1 MPRPNHPSLEPALVF
16 ESLGEA
22 LIAVDKGS
30 VIRIYN
36 QAAARLIG
44 VPAREAMNRKVHS
57 VIPNT
62 RLPVVVHSGRPEM
75 NRRHIIGDKT
85 VITSRLPIFDSEG
98 YQVGAVAVFRE
109 NAEMIALAEEITDL
123 KETKALLEAIFNST
137 QDAISVV
144 DNQGLGML
152 INPAYTRLTGLSADD
167 VLGKPATVDISQGE
181 SVHFRVLK
189 DKMPVTGV
197 SMKVGPGRKPV
208 VVDAAPI
215 MVQDRLKGSVAVI
228 HDLSEISRLAE
239 ELDQAR
245 RRIRNLEAKY
255 EFDDIVGKT
264 PELQNALEQAEKA
277 APTPATVLL
286 QGESGTGKELFAHA
300 IHQAS
305 GRTGQFIRVSCAAI
319 SETLL
324 ESELFGYAP
333 GAFTGADKKGR
344 KGYFETAHGGTL
356 FLDEIGKVSLRLQ
369 AKLLRV
375 LQEKEIVRV
384 GDSRPIPVNTRLI
397 AATNK
402 NLEQA
407 VRRDAFRSDL
417 FYRLNVVPLYIPPLR
432 RRKEDLPE
440 LARFLLRK
448 INQEYGRNI
457 RSLAPQAL
465 ERLNAY
471 HWPGN
476 VRELENV
483 LRRAVISM
491 DISDTLIRPEHM
503 PQLTSSPCQT
513 QWYIPRV
520 NDPPGDLPEKTL
532 LQMKR
537 DWEKGIIKQ
546 ALEKCGG
553 NRAKTAALLGISLRS
568 LYNKLKEYGLTGAS
582 PGKVRQNPASF

>member
-1 MPRPNHPSLEPALVF
+1 MSRPTDSPLDPDLVFNSIGQALV
-16 ESLGEA
+16 
-22 LIAVDKGS
+22 AVDRSS

-44 VPAREAMNRKVHS
+44 VPSREALNRKVHDI
-57 VIPNT
+57 IPNT
-62 RLPVVVHSGRPEM
+62 RLPVIVNSGRPET
-75 NRRHIIGDKT
+75 NRRHLLGDKT
-85 VITSRLPIFDSEG
+85 VITSRLPVFDAAG
-98 YQVGAVAVFRE
+98 RQIGAVAVFRD

-144 DNQGLGML
+144 DHQGLGIL
-152 INPAYTRLTGLSADD
+152 INPAYTRLTGFSADE
-167 VLGKPATVDISQGE
+167 VIGEPATVDIAEGE
-181 SVHFRVLK
+181 SVHFRVLR
-189 DKMPVTGV
+189 DKAPVTGV
-197 SMKVGPGRKPV
+197 PMKVGPGRKPV
-208 VVDAAPI
+208 IVDGAPI

-239 ELDQAR
+239 ELEQAR
-245 RRIRNLEAKY
+245 RRIRSLEAKY
-255 EFDDIVGKT
+255 EFEDIIGKS
-264 PELQNALEQAEKA
+264 PDLQAALEQAKNA
-277 APTPATVLL
+277 AATPATVLL

-305 GRTGQFIRVSCAAI
+305 GRSGQFIRVSCAAI
-319 SETLL
+319 SESLL

-344 KGYFETAHGGTL
+344 KGYFETAGGGTL
-356 FLDEIGKVSLRLQ
+356 FLDEIGEVSTRLQ
-369 AKLLRV
+369 ARLLRV

-384 GDSRPIPVNTRLI
+384 GDSRPVPVNTRLI

-407 VRRDAFRSDL
+407 VRRGAFRSDL
-417 FYRLNVVPLYIPPLR
+417 FFRLNVVPLHIPPLR
-432 RRKEDLPE
+432 ERKEDLPE

-457 RSLAPQAL
+457 CGLAPEAL
-465 ERLNAY
+465 RALGSY

-491 DISDTLIRPEHM
+491 RISDTLIRPQH
-503 PQLTSSPCQT
+503 L
-513 QWYIPRV
+513 PRLYPV
-520 NDPPGDLPEKTL
+520 PHEGRDKPAAEADPGPDFSGKTL
-532 LQMKR
+532 QQMKR
-537 DWEKGIIKQ
+537 EFEKGVIIQ
-546 ALEKCGG
+546 ALEDSGG
-553 NRAKTAALLGISLRS
+553 NRAKAASMLGISLRS
-568 LYNKLKEYGLTGAS
+568 LYNKLRDHGLKKKEFQA
-582 PGKVRQNPASF
+582 